1 IGPPQLDKDQ
11 QPLHT
16 HGNLSSTSESF
27 PMRMS
32 FGWLLGLLA
41 GAALGATW
49 GWFGNSYESG
59 DSAIGTG
66 LMGAIAGIIIG
77 AIIDTVRRIKTRSRR
92 P

>member
-1 IGPPQLDKDQ
+1 
-11 QPLHT
+11 
-16 HGNLSSTSESF
+16 
-27 PMRMS
+27 MRVG
-32 FGWLLGLLA
+32 FGWLVGLPV

-66 LMGAIAGIIIG
+66 LLGAIAGIVLG
-77 AIIDTVRRIKTRSRR
+77 AIIDTARRAKKHQDRRRSPSDR

>member
-1 IGPPQLDKDQ
+1 MNDCGE
-11 QPLHT
+11 
-16 HGNLSSTSESF
+16 LSSVLEGDF
-27 PMRMS
+27 MRVR
-32 FGWLLGLLA
+32 FGWLVGLLV

-66 LMGAIAGIIIG
+66 LMGAVAGIILG
-77 AIIDTVRRIKTRSRR
+77 AIIDTARYAKKPPRR

>member
-1 IGPPQLDKDQ
+1 
-11 QPLHT
+11 
-16 HGNLSSTSESF
+16 
-27 PMRMS
+27 MS
-32 FGWLLGLLA
+32 FGWLVGLLA

-66 LMGAIAGIIIG
+66 LLGAIAGIIIG
-77 AIIDTVRRIKTRSRR
+77 AIIDTVRFTQKRSGR